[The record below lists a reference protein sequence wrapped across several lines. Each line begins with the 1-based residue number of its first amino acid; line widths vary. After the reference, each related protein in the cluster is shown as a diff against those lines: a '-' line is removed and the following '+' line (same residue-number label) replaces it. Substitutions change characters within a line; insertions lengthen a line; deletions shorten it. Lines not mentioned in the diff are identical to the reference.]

1 MRAPQVVAVEEFKA
15 DPDSLSM
22 LLEMGYP
29 RDDSLIA
36 LKVTSNNLE

>member
-1 MRAPQVVAVEEFKA
+1 MRGPMVVEEFKA
-15 DPDSLSM
+15 DEDAMNM

-29 RDDSLIA
+29 REDAMIA